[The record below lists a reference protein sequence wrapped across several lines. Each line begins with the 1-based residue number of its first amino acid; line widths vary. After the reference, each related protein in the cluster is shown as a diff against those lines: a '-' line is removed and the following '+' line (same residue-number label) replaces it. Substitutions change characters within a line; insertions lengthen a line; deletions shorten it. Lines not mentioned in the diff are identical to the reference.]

1 MQFVLIRQNLLKKVD
16 LAILKSNIDK
26 FDFDK
31 PESVPT
37 NLNNLKNK

>member
-26 FDFDK
+26 FDIDK
-31 PESVPT
+31 PENVPT